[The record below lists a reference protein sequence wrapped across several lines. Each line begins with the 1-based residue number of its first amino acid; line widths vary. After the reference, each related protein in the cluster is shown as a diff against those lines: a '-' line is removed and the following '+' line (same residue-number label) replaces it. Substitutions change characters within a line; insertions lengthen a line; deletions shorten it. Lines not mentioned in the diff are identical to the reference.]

1 MKGRTYR
8 VRVREVHHHPTGWMA
23 YHYDW
28 YIDAPSEAE
37 ARRMYTEGDHREFPV
52 MNGPYYPFKA
62 PRPNEILGV
71 KEVAA

>member
-1 MKGRTYR
+1 MTGRPYR

-23 YHYDW
+23 YHYYW